1 LSLDCLAYNQF
12 LNIINFSISAFEISL
27 GTDEEICIT
36 QQNSTG
42 EKCALKPELQ
52 EIKNSLLA
60 MKNQISKL
68 NDEVAEV
75 NERFIEKE
83 ACKKGMEFVEIK
95 NITIILRNYIITCY
109 CLHIN
114 RTFSAT

>member
-1 LSLDCLAYNQF
+1 MSLDCLAYNQF

-36 QQNSTG
+36 QQNSPG

-68 NDEVAEV
+68 NDEVAQV
-75 NERFIEKE
+75 NERLIEKE

-95 NITIILRNYIITCY
+95 KYQGRIQTGAIDANAPVKIEKL
-109 CLHIN
+109 
-114 RTFSAT
+114 